1 MSLSSSTSTHLIR
14 TNPDCLNTENQY
26 PSAKLICVV
35 CKDSFTSPWDLMVHA
50 QAAHMIN
57 IYEIGDS
64 DDEKTDSENQEDNS
78 LIELNVNGIEKNDEL
93 NGNSINQDEVSGK
106 MFKITFTF
114 RLVVFLE
121 NQNLRGDFV
130 LERDRIGLLAGFMQ
144 MTDLRVETYFW
155 GFLPQIER
163 ENSHHHFHFHS

>member
-1 MSLSSSTSTHLIR
+1 
-14 TNPDCLNTENQY
+14 
-26 PSAKLICVV
+26 
-35 CKDSFTSPWDLMVHA
+35 MVHA

-106 MFKITFTF
+106 MFLKITFIF
-114 RLVVFLE
+114 PLVVFFWKIRIFE
-121 NQNLRGDFV
+121 DCAE
-130 LERDRIGLLAGFMQ
+130 ERSHSNPFRLHAN
-144 MTDLRVETYFW
+144 DLRDETWVLF
-155 GFLPQIER
+155 P
-163 ENSHHHFHFHS
+163 N

>member
-1 MSLSSSTSTHLIR
+1 
-14 TNPDCLNTENQY
+14 
-26 PSAKLICVV
+26 
-35 CKDSFTSPWDLMVHA
+35 MVHA

-106 MFKITFTF
+106 MFLKITFIF
-114 RLVVFLE
+114 PLVVFFGKSE
-121 NQNLRGDFV
+121 FLRIV
-130 LERDRIGLLAGFMQ
+130 QKRDRIRILFLFMQ
-144 MTDLRVETYFW
+144 MTDLRDETYFL
-155 GFLPQIER
+155 GSLPKLNEKILTITIIINFFIFILKKFSNFFQPV
-163 ENSHHHFHFHS
+163 